1 MFRVPDGL
9 RAGRTLPVGS
19 TSSARTPLS
28 APTPRNGPG
37 RALPL
42 TTTAFPSPEKS
53 PTLTRRAASASL
65 SSACSR
71 AVPFVGH
78 HPRPKTRESRHCTLL
93 ARRWTRAKLAYGR
106 VRAQPSGGA
115 HLLKPVGMGGSW
127 VVYSRSMST
136 RVIAVAAA
144 PPAAPPY
151 SMSFAL
157 ALESSRG
164 WSASPSDR
172 GPRSRQASAAA
183 TGHAELTQSHNAL
196 EDSHTGSAGGVCEAY
211 RARRPAAACP
221 DFSLCC
227 LLSRLPAARSWT
239 SKKIRPPQSARVWFH
254 YLVRP

>member
-1 MFRVPDGL
+1 
-9 RAGRTLPVGS
+9 
-19 TSSARTPLS
+19 
-28 APTPRNGPG
+28 
-37 RALPL
+37 
-42 TTTAFPSPEKS
+42 
-53 PTLTRRAASASL
+53 
-65 SSACSR
+65 
-71 AVPFVGH
+71 
-78 HPRPKTRESRHCTLL
+78 
-93 ARRWTRAKLAYGR
+93 
-106 VRAQPSGGA
+106 
-115 HLLKPVGMGGSW
+115 MGGSW
-127 VVYSRSMST
+127 VVNSRSMST

-227 LLSRLPAARSWT
+227 LLSRLPGVSAILGGRLSFCHLFGSRSPAALRCYAFFA
-239 SKKIRPPQSARVWFH
+239 IIPPFSD
-254 YLVRP
+254 LK